1 MFRICLLAAAL
12 LLTGCSEPKRDPLM
26 IGSEVFLNSMGE
38 FDLLQ
43 KHIAVTEGTKLRI
56 VAYPGT
62 IGYER
67 PQNYQGPACSRAST
81 RASFWRSNRST
92 CSSPP
97 DAPPRAFSLLKGL

>member
-62 IGYER
+62 SGTNV
-67 PQNYQGPACSRAST
+67 PKLSGSSCSRAST

>member
-67 PQNYQGPACSRAST
+67 PKTIRVLVLEGKHTGELLEIKPIHV
-81 RASFWRSNRST
+81 FF
-92 CSSPP
+92 
-97 DAPPRAFSLLKGL
+97 AP